1 MDKPARNLQ
10 SVLLAALD
18 GVSPD
23 LVPLVVDAIL
33 TPCLPPFKEGVD
45 SPPVPTAD
53 LDEDTGAAFLVTLD
67 ILPKVL
73 GIVAGVPALT
83 GHSPV
88 PEGIQGLSGS
98 QYRDRVVTRLL
109 CARWHSS
116 IAIGIC
122 QTLRDLD
129 LENRQLKVAVSRVLQ
144 HLRKHAK
151 LDELPPLTYQL
162 LLLAGRCGERN
173 DQRLLLVMRCK
184 PTQRSGVLL
193 EFVDLDIKQSSQAS
207 SWHVVRFTFST
218 S

>member
-10 SVLLAALD
+10 SVLLAGLD
-18 GVSPD
+18 DVSPD

-33 TPCLPPFKEGVD
+33 TPCLSPSRARGD
-45 SPPVPTAD
+45 SPPLGRSSPSVPVAN
-53 LDEDTGAAFLVTLD
+53 LDEDAGAAFLVTLD

-88 PEGIQGLSGS
+88 PEGIQGLSGA
-98 QYRDRVVTRLL
+98 QYRDRVITRLL
-109 CARWHSS
+109 RARWPSS

-129 LENRQLKVAVSRVLQ
+129 LGDRQLKVAISRVLQ
-144 HLRKHAK
+144 HLRRHAK

-173 DQRLLLVMRCK
+173 DQRLLLVLRCG
-184 PTQRSGVLL
+184 PTRRSGVLS
-193 EFVDLDIKQSSQAS
+193 EVVDSDIKQSSLTS
-207 SWHVVRFTFST
+207 S
-218 S
+218 